1 MNHYA
6 KTFFFLGMLICSL
19 SIVTATILYNSF
31 GYSVIEKVVYSLFGF
46 TLAITGIILLTASG
60 VLSQKG
66 NYFLSFIC
74 FVGWLVAIGFAITS
88 HIGFMASAQ
97 LHSQQNSEQSV
108 ANKQRAAELDQQIQ
122 ANSGALAIDVSKLK
136 SDLTRKQ
143 SELDDAKAALAG
155 CPKNYVSVCIRP
167 GQAKVASI
175 QKQIAQIESQLNE
188 VARVEGLQNLRNG
201 LSTSNSVTSL
211 DAMPVHVLFQM
222 LGHYFGVKAQ
232 EIMSWFLLIS
242 ACFLEFLGSF
252 FLLLSRKFNEP
263 DYAMA
268 TSYSQFTQ
276 PVQNEP
282 TQPAQQAIAKHDN
295 EPVALPTQATW
306 SYPQLSDFTKKA

>member
-1 MNHYA
+1 MKNYA
-6 KTFFFLGMLICSL
+6 KAFFFLGMLICSL

-31 GYSVIEKVVYSLFGF
+31 GYTFVEKSIYSAFGF

-60 VLSQKG
+60 FLAQKG
-66 NYFLSFIC
+66 NLLLSFIC
-74 FVGWLVAIGFAITS
+74 FVGWLIAIGFAITS

-97 LHSQQNSEQSV
+97 LHSQQNSEQSQ
-108 ANKQRAAELDQQIQ
+108 ANKQRAAEIDTQIQ
-122 ANSGALAIDVSKLK
+122 ANASVLAIDAVKLRN
-136 SDLTRKQ
+136 DLAVKQ
-143 SELDDAKAALAG
+143 SELDDARNTLAG

-167 GQAKVASI
+167 GQAKVASV

-188 VARVEGLQNLRNG
+188 VAKIEGLRNLRNG
-201 LSTSNSVTSL
+201 LSGSNTVTSL

-252 FLLLSRKFNEP
+252 FLLLSRKFTEP
-263 DYAMA
+263 GYESIPNGY
-268 TSYSQFTQ
+268 TLTQ
-276 PVQNEP
+276 PVQ
-282 TQPAQQAIAKHDN
+282 QAMAKHDDH
-295 EPVALPTQATW
+295 PVALPTQQW
-306 SYPQLSDFTKKA
+306 QYPQLSDFTKKA